1 LMVLCL
7 QYIPVV
13 FVLGSDLIQVFWVID
28 SLKVDLEYPLQS
40 DLVSDLG
47 HPLWVVWM
55 AFLLLI

>member
-1 LMVLCL
+1 MNANSDGLKFLG
-7 QYIPVV
+7 
-13 FVLGSDLIQVFWVID
+13 LGSDLIQVFWVID